1 MAKYW
6 LLGLD
11 ADGDCRW
18 RVVVAFAFVFVVVFA
33 LLRRPY
39 SRLKRKPE
47 VTYSKEAARTTR
59 PAIAIASHSPL
70 YSPLTKLCG
79 KVSKTDANCEY
90 KTFDEFNNLVNLP

>member
-1 MAKYW
+1 MANWLSTW

-18 RVVVAFAFVFVVVFA
+18 RVVVAFAFVFVVVFV

-59 PAIAIASHSPL
+59 PAIAIASHSPV

-79 KVSKTDANCEY
+79 KVSKTRTASI
-90 KTFDEFNNLVNLP
+90 KRLMSSTI